1 MSHAQPWGA
10 TQLKC
15 AIEVLGADHVI
26 FGTSYPVRREW
37 LLDGPAFVRDLGL
50 SQEDEELV
58 LGGTARSLYHI
69 A

>member
-1 MSHAQPWGA
+1 MLFRS
-10 TQLKC
+10 
-15 AIEVLGADHVI
+15 DHVI

-50 SQEDEELV
+50 SPADEELV

-69 A
+69 D